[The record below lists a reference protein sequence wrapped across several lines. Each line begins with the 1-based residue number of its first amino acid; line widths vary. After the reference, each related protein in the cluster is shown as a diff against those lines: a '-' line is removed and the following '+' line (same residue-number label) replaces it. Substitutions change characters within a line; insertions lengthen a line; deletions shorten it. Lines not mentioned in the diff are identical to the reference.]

1 MRIGLIYNQKIM
13 ASRIK
18 EKIKNLYLWLN
29 DHTFG
34 AVRVLRIALYR
45 FGYTNAT
52 QAAAGMAYYAF
63 FSLFPLLLFLI
74 VGTSFVLENKTA
86 YDNVM
91 LFIFE
96 VLPTAQSL
104 VEANIDQVLK
114 LRGAVGLLG
123 VMGFLWSSSS
133 FFSILARNINQ
144 AIPQADRRN
153 FLEDKVI
160 ALSMIGLLALL
171 LALSILSNTL
181 TSVLPKINLFYWKG
195 IPLHRT
201 IVWRYIIKCIPF
213 ITSFGLF
220 VGLYRYI
227 PKKRLGWGGVWISS
241 ALAAISWQLATKG
254 FTWLI
259 EKGLVRYELVY
270 GSLGAVVSLMF
281 WIYLIS
287 TITLFGAHLAASIDM
302 ISKK

>member
-1 MRIGLIYNQKIM
+1 M
-13 ASRIK
+13 AGK
-18 EKIKNLYLWLN
+18 VEEKIRIAYLWLN
-29 DHTFG
+29 ERTFG
-34 AVRVLRIALYR
+34 AVRALRIAIYR
-45 FGYTNAT
+45 FGYSNAT

-63 FSLFPLLLFLI
+63 FSLFPLLLFLV

-91 LFIFE
+91 QYIYE

-104 VEANIDQVLK
+104 VEANINQVLE

-123 VMGFLWSSSS
+123 LLGFLWSSSS

-153 FLEDKVI
+153 FIEDKVL
-160 ALSMIGLLALL
+160 AFSMIGLLALL
-171 LALSILSNTL
+171 LALSILSNTI
-181 TSVLPKINLFYWKG
+181 TSVLPKIDIFYWKG

-201 IVWRYIIKCIPF
+201 IVWRYFIKGVPF

-220 VGLYRYI
+220 IGLYRYI
-227 PKKRLGWGGVWISS
+227 PKKRIGWKGVWISS
-241 ALAAISWQLATKG
+241 GLAAISWQLATKG
-254 FTWLI
+254 FSWLI

-270 GSLGAVVSLMF
+270 GSLSAVVSLMF
-281 WIYLIS
+281 WIYLIC
-287 TITLFGAHLAASIDM
+287 IIMLFGAHLAGSIDTM
-302 ISKK
+302 SKVQ

>member
-1 MRIGLIYNQKIM
+1 M

-104 VEANIDQVLK
+104 VEANIDQVLQ

-181 TSVLPKINLFYWKG
+181 TSVFPKINLFYWKG